1 MEAIPFRCSV
11 IHFRILGSCLGS
23 DSTHDVHHES
33 LPVFKEPAFLHGGR
47 KAAAGYSFKSF
58 YSVL

>member
-1 MEAIPFRCSV
+1 METIVFRCSV

-23 DSTHDVHHES
+23 DSTRDVHHES
-33 LPVFKEPAFLHGGR
+33 LPVFKEPAFLHRVR
-47 KAAAGYSFKSF
+47 KAAAIHSFKSF